1 MLAALNFVLGAS
13 IRRLWALRTQRK
25 SIERDVCA
33 PVVLAHQ
40 HVVAP
45 IWVQRDP
52 ERINH
57 NHKSRSI
64 GYKPLRSEDE
74 PVHIEGS
81 FCWCWSSREGGVGL
95 VSEWAFWKL
104 KHRTFCLTV
113 RCSSDVLKKTSP
125 LDVFGDVSEKVKHLT
140 NDASN
145 DVSPPA
151 LLVGFVQFDLK
162 LSHHT
167 TTFRGLHLHFGM
179 ETFWPQVAKGA
190 KEPRQFVPVWMG
202 HFENRNDS
210 QSLATIPR
218 TVKSLNRHFFASSK
232 LAPPWA
238 EVCTAL
244 QHWM

>member
-151 LLVGFVQFDLK
+151 LDGRR
-162 LSHHT
+162 T
-167 TTFRGLHLHFGM
+167 TDD
-179 ETFWPQVAKGA
+179 
-190 KEPRQFVPVWMG
+190 VWQTTDNG
-202 HFENRNDS
+202 
-210 QSLATIPR
+210 
-218 TVKSLNRHFFASSK
+218 
-232 LAPPWA
+232 
-238 EVCTAL
+238 
-244 QHWM
+244 

>member
-1 MLAALNFVLGAS
+1 MEKSLPILLSNSMWFSSFCSFFNTSFNYWVLGLPPSSITTLTVMLAALNFVLGAS

-104 KHRTFCLTV
+104 KHRTFCLTM
-113 RCSSDVLKKTSP
+113 RCFKKK
-125 LDVFGDVSEKVKHLT
+125 GEKGRY
-140 NDASN
+140 N
-145 DVSPPA
+145 
-151 LLVGFVQFDLK
+151 
-162 LSHHT
+162 
-167 TTFRGLHLHFGM
+167 TFHRLRVCSTA
-179 ETFWPQVAKGA
+179 EWCWPQIPSRPFWPR
-190 KEPRQFVPVWMG
+190 E
-202 HFENRNDS
+202 FEDEWWYHPCS
-210 QSLATIPR
+210 
-218 TVKSLNRHFFASSK
+218 
-232 LAPPWA
+232 
-238 EVCTAL
+238 
-244 QHWM
+244 

>member
-81 FCWCWSSREGGVGL
+81 FCWCWSSREGGVGKPIL
-95 VSEWAFWKL
+95 AQEGEVGAVL
-104 KHRTFCLTV
+104 PPPVHGTV
-113 RCSSDVLKKTSP
+113 RGIHGPHMVLQLVPFRSKPFHQRGAGGCSTKWAGRCRAAISS
-125 LDVFGDVSEKVKHLT
+125 
-140 NDASN
+140 
-145 DVSPPA
+145 A
-151 LLVGFVQFDLK
+151 L
-162 LSHHT
+162 
-167 TTFRGLHLHFGM
+167 
-179 ETFWPQVAKGA
+179 
-190 KEPRQFVPVWMG
+190 
-202 HFENRNDS
+202 
-210 QSLATIPR
+210 I
-218 TVKSLNRHFFASSK
+218 KSIIIKRFIQAQC
-232 LAPPWA
+232 
-238 EVCTAL
+238 EV
-244 QHWM
+244 